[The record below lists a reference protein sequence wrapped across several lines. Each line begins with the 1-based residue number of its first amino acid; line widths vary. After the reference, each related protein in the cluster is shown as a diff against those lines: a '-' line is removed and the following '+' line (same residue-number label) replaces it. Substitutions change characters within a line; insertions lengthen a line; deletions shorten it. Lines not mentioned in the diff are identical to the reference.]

1 MDVAHLM
8 AAAVLFDIDG
18 VLVLSWRAIPG
29 AAETV
34 RQLTHRGIACA
45 YLTNTTTRT
54 RRQIAE
60 ALGAAGIPVAADDVI
75 TAGVLTAEYLHGAY
89 PGARCFLVNNG
100 DITED
105 LPGIDVVLSTEI
117 GPEDCPEA
125 PDVVVL
131 GSARPPVRSPHAQ
144 PGLWVDARRRSGG
157 GDAPQYDLEHHRRAA
172 HRHRDVPDR
181 NGTGLRQDR
190 HRHRQ
195 ACGRGIPGGRRP
207 RRCRSTADGHD
218 RRRSAQRRAG
228 RPGGGHDGCAG
239 AHRQVPPAN
248 AGSLAGRRQR
258 DPAAPRDRLGGRPA
272 AVARVL

>member
-89 PGARCFLVNNG
+89 PARGA
-100 DITED
+100 
-105 LPGIDVVLSTEI
+105 S
-117 GPEDCPEA
+117 
-125 PDVVVL
+125 
-131 GSARPPVRSPHAQ
+131 
-144 PGLWVDARRRSGG
+144 W
-157 GDAPQYDLEHHRRAA
+157 
-172 HRHRDVPDR
+172 
-181 NGTGLRQDR
+181 
-190 HRHRQ
+190 
-195 ACGRGIPGGRRP
+195 
-207 RRCRSTADGHD
+207 
-218 RRRSAQRRAG
+218 
-228 RPGGGHDGCAG
+228 
-239 AHRQVPPAN
+239 
-248 AGSLAGRRQR
+248 
-258 DPAAPRDRLGGRPA
+258 
-272 AVARVL
+272 

>member
-131 GSARPPVRSPHAQ
+131 GSAGPSSITARSA
-144 PGLWVDARRRSGG
+144 GSMGG
-157 GDAPQYDLEHHRRAA
+157 
-172 HRHRDVPDR
+172 
-181 NGTGLRQDR
+181 
-190 HRHRQ
+190 
-195 ACGRGIPGGRRP
+195 C
-207 RRCRSTADGHD
+207 STAF
-218 RRRSAQRRAG
+218 RWWRCTAI
-228 RPGGGHDGCAG
+228 
-239 AHRQVPPAN
+239 
-248 AGSLAGRRQR
+248 
-258 DPAAPRDRLGGRPA
+258 
-272 AVARVL
+272 